1 MTDQLV
7 WEKLKRPRTSKI
19 TRKFP
24 GFYVFITSVYKVPW
38 KIFPI
43 CFSGPLEKT
52 IELKH

>member
-52 IELKH
+52 IEFKH